1 LSGAGIFRR
10 ILSGEGV
17 AFECSSVEVTTGK

>member
-1 LSGAGIFRR
+1 LSGAGIFLH
-10 ILSGEGV
+10 ILSGEGK